1 MLPFNFWCKL
11 LRWIYHKV
19 SCHFKGAMGPIRAPV
34 PRDQEA
40 ASWEVALSTATSGHH
55 VGLFDLTEFI
65 CHDAHYSPL
74 PECSWLINGSPELP
88 KARTGLA
95 GRRAG
100 AATGLCLTHGVEL
113 SVRPSFCLSVHPA
126 LCRLWLHRMLTMVLS
141 PRPRGCWPNVS
152 PGTAPLRRTGGCGFG
167 AIA

>member
-1 MLPFNFWCKL
+1 M
-11 LRWIYHKV
+11 
-19 SCHFKGAMGPIRAPV
+19 APV
-34 PRDQEA
+34 PRDQEV
-40 ASWEVALSTATSGHH
+40 ASWEAALSTATSGHH
-55 VGLFDLTEFI
+55 VGLFDLTELI

-113 SVRPSFCLSVHPA
+113 SVCPSFCPSILLFA
-126 LCRLWLHRMLTMVLS
+126 
-141 PRPRGCWPNVS
+141 
-152 PGTAPLRRTGGCGFG
+152 GCGSFG
-167 AIA
+167 CSPWCCPPGRGAAGPTCPLAPHRSDAQVGAFDAFAHRLMSWTSSLLLSYL